1 MKSAFFAAIENVE
14 YAIPFKFRKLMA
26 EYSHNRV
33 LKLID
38 RIRNIYV
45 YRKSEWHRVILS

>member
-1 MKSAFFAAIENVE
+1 MKSVDTQMKSAFFAAIGNVE

-38 RIRNIYV
+38 RKRNIYV
-45 YRKSEWHRVILS
+45 NDATR